1 MKKFFGIIVSL
12 ILCVISGLSLF
23 GCGENPDV
31 IRVYMPDGAP
41 ALSMAKLMH
50 DNNQFGKK
58 VEYTV
63 VRATD
68 ISQCIIQQTA
78 DVAVL
83 PVNAASKLIATG
95 EKYKMIATV
104 THGNVYIVGNKDISS
119 LSDLVGER
127 VGIIGAGMVPDLTLS
142 YLLSSQDIA
151 IEREL
156 VDSANAGKVTLWD
169 CVDATTLIQKLM
181 QGQLSFGLLPEPDV
195 STLLT
200 KSANFHIELD
210 IQALWQGGSYPQA
223 VMVAKTELCQNT
235 EFIGNLLSAMID
247 NEEWVVANSSAAVT
261 AINAHVL
268 ENVTPSLKTDI
279 ASTAIVNCNI
289 KVNKM
294 TSSEIANVKEYL
306 NAIKT
311 INSMAVGN
319 YTDAMFYEV

>member
-1 MKKFFGIIVSL
+1 MKKFLGLIVAL
-12 ILCVISGLSLF
+12 VLCVVSGFSLF
-23 GCGENPDV
+23 GCGETPEV
-31 IRVYMPDGAP
+31 IHIYMPDGAP

-50 DNNQFGKK
+50 DNNQFGGK

-156 VDSANAGKVTLWD
+156 VDSDNAGKVTLCD

-181 QGQLSFGLLPEPDV
+181 QGQLSFGLLPEPAV
-195 STLLT
+195 STLLA
-200 KSANFHIELD
+200 KPANFNIELN

-223 VMVAKTELCQNT
+223 VMVAKTSLCQNV
-235 EFIGNLLSAMID
+235 EFINGLINAMID
-247 NEEWVVANSSAAVT
+247 NEEWILANTVDAVN
-261 AINAHVL
+261 AITSHVL

-279 ASTAIVNCNI
+279 TSTAIANCNI
-289 KVNKM
+289 KVNRM
-294 TSSEIANVKEYL
+294 TTTEIANVKEYL

-311 INSMAVGN
+311 INPMAVGN
-319 YTDAMFYEV
+319 YTDAMFYAV